1 MSEKNFIV
9 SGDTDK
15 MKLNGMV
22 KEIIASKT
30 KIKDAQ
36 SHIKDVR
43 TRAKEELGIEASV
56 LNSLVSE
63 RMEDKVSTRHGDD
76 EQIIS
81 LHEELVALEKRSRSV

>member
-1 MSEKNFIV
+1 MINMSEKNFIV

-36 SHIKDVR
+36 SH
-43 TRAKEELGIEASV
+43 
-56 LNSLVSE
+56 
-63 RMEDKVSTRHGDD
+63 
-76 EQIIS
+76 
-81 LHEELVALEKRSRSV
+81 